1 MGTAALINSNKEDD
15 VMKIVKPLEESG
27 SLVIN
32 GVIKTVK
39 NETKKPRRFLAKLL
53 VTFGASLLENMLPD
67 KREVRGRD
75 ETIQAGEG
83 TKAIS
88 RGRGANRPCQEF

>member
-1 MGTAALINSNKEDD
+1 
-15 VMKIVKPLEESG
+15 MKIGKSLEESG
-27 SLVIN
+27 SLINCVIEP
-32 GVIKTVK
+32 VK

-67 KREVRGRD
+67 KRVVIGRD
-75 ETIQAGEG
+75 EIIQAGEG

-88 RGRGANRPCQEF
+88 RGRGANRACQEF

>member
-1 MGTAALINSNKEDD
+1 
-15 VMKIVKPLEESG
+15 
-27 SLVIN
+27 
-32 GVIKTVK
+32 
-39 NETKKPRRFLAKLL
+39 
-53 VTFGASLLENMLPD
+53 MLPD

-75 ETIQAGEG
+75 EIIQAGEG